1 MAAQYVDILQILLF
15 WYDRFSWAAANTG
28 KVVNLKRTIYES
40 HETCS
45 TEGFRLPNENG
56 MVDRGTMFDT
66 KI

>member
-1 MAAQYVDILQILLF
+1 MLIYCKSCFFGTSDLVV
-15 WYDRFSWAAANTG
+15 AAANTG